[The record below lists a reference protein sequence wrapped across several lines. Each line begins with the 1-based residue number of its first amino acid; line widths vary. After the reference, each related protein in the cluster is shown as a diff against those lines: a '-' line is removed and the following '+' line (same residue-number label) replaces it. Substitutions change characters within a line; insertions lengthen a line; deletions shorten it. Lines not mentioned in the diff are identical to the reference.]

1 MGWGRYEYGCEISQD
16 VGGGSMEM
24 RWRYENGCG
33 VGSMSLEVE
42 EGEVN
47 MGMGWSCD
55 SVGCLSDE

>member
-1 MGWGRYEYGCEISQD
+1 MG
-16 VGGGSMEM
+16 M